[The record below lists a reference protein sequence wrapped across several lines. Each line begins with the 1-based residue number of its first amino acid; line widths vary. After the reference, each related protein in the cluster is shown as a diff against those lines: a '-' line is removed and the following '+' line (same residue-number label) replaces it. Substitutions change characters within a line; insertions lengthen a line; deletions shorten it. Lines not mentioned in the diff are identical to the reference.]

1 MAHFAQIDGAGIVL
15 DVIVVSNEVLQD
27 LPFPESEPIGI
38 AFCKSLFGDD
48 TLWAQT
54 SYSGA
59 FRVNYAGI
67 GYIFDASVPP
77 DGAFI
82 PPQPNA
88 LRQLDSDSI

>member
-1 MAHFAQIDGAGIVL
+1 MAHFAQLDDVGIVL
-15 DVIVVSNEVLQD
+15 DVVVVSNEVLHD

-38 AFCKSLFGDD
+38 AFCKSLFGED

-67 GYIFDASVPP
+67 GYIFDKNVPP

-82 PPQPNA
+82 LLEPPQ
-88 LRQLDSDSI
+88 